1 MESEHL
7 APHGVPGGFKP
18 MARSRRN
25 STEEPGQAAVTQPSD
40 PGETGENTL
49 DSQNTHIF
57 TQTVNTTHTGLYRQI
72 KYRVLLVRLIGA

>member
-25 STEEPGQAAVTQPSD
+25 SAEEAQAASVVAQPNPMDD
-40 PGETGENTL
+40 PGYSSRYIAHCTYIQHFKYTL
-49 DSQNTHIF
+49 
-57 TQTVNTTHTGLYRQI
+57 L
-72 KYRVLLVRLIGA
+72 

>member
-25 STEEPGQAAVTQPSD
+25 SAEEAQAASVVAQPNPMDD
-40 PGETGENTL
+40 PGYSSRGYIAHCRYRAHFRYTL
-49 DSQNTHIF
+49 
-57 TQTVNTTHTGLYRQI
+57 L
-72 KYRVLLVRLIGA
+72 

>member
-25 STEEPGQAAVTQPSD
+25 SAEETQAASVVAQPNPMDD
-40 PGETGENTL
+40 PGYSRGYIAHCRYITHFKYTL
-49 DSQNTHIF
+49 
-57 TQTVNTTHTGLYRQI
+57 L
-72 KYRVLLVRLIGA
+72 

>member
-25 STEEPGQAAVTQPSD
+25 SAEEAQAASVVAQPNPMDD
-40 PGETGENTL
+40 PGSHSRGYIALCRYIPHFRYTL
-49 DSQNTHIF
+49 
-57 TQTVNTTHTGLYRQI
+57 L
-72 KYRVLLVRLIGA
+72 

>member
-25 STEEPGQAAVTQPSD
+25 SAEEPGAQAAVSQPMDTD
-40 PGETGENTL
+40 PGDAE
-49 DSQNTHIF
+49 
-57 TQTVNTTHTGLYRQI
+57 
-72 KYRVLLVRLIGA
+72 

>member
-25 STEEPGQAAVTQPSD
+25 SAEEAQAASVVAQPNPMDD
-40 PGETGENTL
+40 PGYHSRGYIAHCRYITHFKYTL
-49 DSQNTHIF
+49 
-57 TQTVNTTHTGLYRQI
+57 L
-72 KYRVLLVRLIGA
+72 